1 MEGPPTIL
9 DKSAFQAL
17 SYTELAEFRKYFL
30 ENVTPV
36 LILEIL
42 GDLKKQYR
50 DGTVPEEKVT
60 ELAGKFGFG
69 EWLNEDRRFICE
81 QTLLGTAIPLVGKVV
96 PAYAT
101 VVDGEEGSAALIED
115 GPLNHL
121 IRRLASRKATE
132 ADRQLAARWRSASQS
147 LSLTGLNEFV
157 NHHQILVPRVRTP
170 AEAVQAARGLVDTG
184 ALQKIWLAWLLDH
197 LGVNARTGSE
207 IVVRWRARGGLLR
220 SFAPYAHYCLHAQ
233 LSLFVAWR
241 SNVVGWKPTNIL
253 DLEYVYYLPFC
264 SVFVSDDKLHRVL
277 VPSLLRPD
285 QLFVRM
291 QDFKAGLRQTRKHF
305 EDLPEGERIELRKK
319 LYNWPPEGSIIRELW
334 IKNERWVGPPP
345 PPRGLKSRPVEP
357 GSCTKASLTE
367 TASGHR

>member
-1 MEGPPTIL
+1 M
-9 DKSAFQAL
+9 
-17 SYTELAEFRKYFL
+17 
-30 ENVTPV
+30 
-36 LILEIL
+36 
-42 GDLKKQYR
+42 
-50 DGTVPEEKVT
+50 
-60 ELAGKFGFG
+60 
-69 EWLNEDRRFICE
+69 
-81 QTLLGTAIPLVGKVV
+81 
-96 PAYAT
+96 
-101 VVDGEEGSAALIED
+101 
-115 GPLNHL
+115 
-121 IRRLASRKATE
+121 
-132 ADRQLAARWRSASQS
+132 
-147 LSLTGLNEFV
+147 
-157 NHHQILVPRVRTP
+157 
-170 AEAVQAARGLVDTG
+170 DTG

-285 QLFVRM
+285 QVFVRM

-319 LYNWPPEGSIIRELW
+319 LYDWPPEGSIIRDLW

-345 PPRGLKSRPVEP
+345 PP
-357 GSCTKASLTE
+357 
-367 TASGHR
+367 

>member
-101 VVDGEEGSAALIED
+101 VVDDEEGSAALIED

-132 ADRQLAARWRSASQS
+132 ADRQLAAR
-147 LSLTGLNEFV
+147 
-157 NHHQILVPRVRTP
+157 
-170 AEAVQAARGLVDTG
+170 
-184 ALQKIWLAWLLDH
+184 
-197 LGVNARTGSE
+197 
-207 IVVRWRARGGLLR
+207 
-220 SFAPYAHYCLHAQ
+220 
-233 LSLFVAWR
+233 
-241 SNVVGWKPTNIL
+241 
-253 DLEYVYYLPFC
+253 
-264 SVFVSDDKLHRVL
+264 
-277 VPSLLRPD
+277 
-285 QLFVRM
+285 
-291 QDFKAGLRQTRKHF
+291 
-305 EDLPEGERIELRKK
+305 
-319 LYNWPPEGSIIRELW
+319 
-334 IKNERWVGPPP
+334 
-345 PPRGLKSRPVEP
+345 
-357 GSCTKASLTE
+357 
-367 TASGHR
+367 